1 MYRFLL
7 FLLLI
12 SCTHSTYRTIEKY
25 AGHDMVSTR
34 LGVSQYVLNHP
45 ANMFLEEARGKEG
58 QLGYGLWLKDSATRF
73 SGKSGFIEIKQG
85 KGIGSAEN
93 DGPAIEVVKTIV
105 LNKLALWPV
114 SKTETG
120 YYTSFMKI
128 GGLRFSA
135 SASRLSALDSV
146 IAILSTLTK
155 N

>member
-1 MYRFLL
+1 MYQFLL

-12 SCTHSTYRTIEKY
+12 SCTHSTYRAIEKY
-25 AGHDMVSTR
+25 ESHDMVTTR
-34 LGVSQYVLNHP
+34 LGESPFLLKHP
-45 ANMFLEEARGKEG
+45 VNMFLEEARGKEG
-58 QLGYGLWLKDSATRF
+58 QLGYGLWLNDSITRF
-73 SGKSGFIEIKQG
+73 SGIHGFIEIEHG
-85 KGIGSAEN
+85 KGIESAEN